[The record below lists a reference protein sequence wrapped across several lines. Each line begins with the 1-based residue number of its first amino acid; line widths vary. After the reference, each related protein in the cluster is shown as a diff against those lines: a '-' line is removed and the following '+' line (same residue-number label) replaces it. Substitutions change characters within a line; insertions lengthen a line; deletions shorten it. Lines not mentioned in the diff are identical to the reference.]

1 MFIRLSIIFLIWCN
15 LCSFVFALIIFLNIR
30 LKHNL
35 YNNFLSS
42 IVFIIAKT
50 DCNFCLIGSLG
61 VNCVGFIY
69 GIPNIKSLNRK
80 NKISFEIKDDETG
93 VKKYDVF
100 VNGNWH
106 LFEYEPKRNE
116 IFCDLNSID
125 VYGKEVNLEV
135 IVEDLVGNKK
145 TLIKKLA
152 F

>member
-1 MFIRLSIIFLIWCN
+1 MQRIHKELLLFL
-15 LCSFVFALIIFLNIR
+15 
-30 LKHNL
+30 
-35 YNNFLSS
+35 
-42 IVFIIAKT
+42 
-50 DCNFCLIGSLG
+50 
-61 VNCVGFIY
+61 
-69 GIPNIKSLNRK
+69 
-80 NKISFEIKDDETG
+80 EIKDDETG

-125 VYGKEVNLEV
+125 IYGKEVNLEV
-135 IVEDLVGNKK
+135 IIEDLVGNKK